1 MSDISSVSSLSNLS
15 RDLYYQ
21 YMIDHNSM
29 STMFHAL
36 SGDDSDSSGTSGLMN
51 AVSSGLTSSLS
62 GVQGLESLSGLL
74 GGSDS
79 SDSLLGGFA
88 EHFRLCRNFRD
99 ISECTAI
106 RGGSD
111 GAVHVGGFKG
121 SGENGGHIQPDLSDR
136 TGYLSVFSG
145 ADEETVFFIIYKNHR
160 HALRIA
166 KR

>member
-62 GVQGLESLSGLL
+62 GVQGLEKIGR
-74 GGSDS
+74 
-79 SDSLLGGFA
+79 A
-88 EHFRLCRNFRD
+88 
-99 ISECTAI
+99 
-106 RGGSD
+106 
-111 GAVHVGGFKG
+111 HV
-121 SGENGGHIQPDLSDR
+121 
-136 TGYLSVFSG
+136 
-145 ADEETVFFIIYKNHR
+145 
-160 HALRIA
+160 
-166 KR
+166 